1 MKTRLIIMILMVF
14 STGAT
19 IPAVSQNLNKKQSA
33 DIASIK
39 QLMANLDATYDKRD
53 VAAYSELFLED
64 ADFLWTTGVLSK
76 DRNEIQQQVTNTF
89 KFVPTGYKH
98 ISKLERIRFLKPD
111 VAITDGTVMFVRE
124 GASENEK
131 PFWKAFSTCVL
142 KKEKGQWRCSAVRLI
157 PIQSE

>member
-1 MKTRLIIMILMVF
+1 MKTRLIIMILMLF
-14 STGAT
+14 SMVAT
-19 IPAVSQNLNKKQSA
+19 IPAASQNHSKKQSA

-64 ADFLWTTGVLSK
+64 ADFLWTTGVFSK

-111 VAITDGTVMFVRE
+111 AAITDGTVMFVRE

-131 PFWKAFSTCVL
+131 PFWKALSTCVL
-142 KKEKGQWRCSAVRLI
+142 TKEKGQWRCSAVRLI

>member
-1 MKTRLIIMILMVF
+1 MKTIWIIMIFLGF
-14 STGAT
+14 SIVAT

-53 VAAYSELFLED
+53 VAAYIELFQED

-89 KFVPTGYKH
+89 KFVPSGYRH
-98 ISKLERIRFLKPD
+98 ISTLERIRFLKPD
-111 VAITDGTVMFVRE
+111 IAIVDGTVMFVRE
-124 GASENEK
+124 GASESEK
-131 PFWKAFSTCVL
+131 PFFKALSTCLL
-142 KKEKGQWRCSAVRLI
+142 KKEKSQWRCSAVRLI

>member
-1 MKTRLIIMILMVF
+1 MKTRLIIMVLTVF
-14 STGAT
+14 SMVAT

-64 ADFLWTTGVLSK
+64 SDFLWSTGELSK

-98 ISKLERIRFLKPD
+98 ISKLESIRFLKPD

-131 PFWKAFSTCVL
+131 PFWKALSTCVL

-157 PIQSE
+157 PILSE

>member
-1 MKTRLIIMILMVF
+1 MIFIGFSMV
-14 STGAT
+14 AT

-33 DIASIK
+33 DFASIK
-39 QLMANLDATYDKRD
+39 QMMANLDAAYDKRD
-53 VAAYSELFLED
+53 AAAYCELFLED

-89 KFVPTGYKH
+89 KFFPSGYSH
-98 ISKLERIRFLKPD
+98 ISTLQRIRFIKPD
-111 VAITDGTVMFVRE
+111 IAIGDGTVMSVRE

-131 PFWKAFSTCVL
+131 PLFKALATCVL
-142 KKEKGQWRCSAVRLI
+142 KKEKGQWRYSAVRLI